1 MSNPVRHKKAGI
13 SRRQFI
19 RRTSLLGSLALMYP
33 AAVLA
38 ELRFSNDK
46 QVSVDGLNN
55 TAWKT
60 LAAVQ
65 EVLFP
70 AGENIP
76 GASDI
81 GATVYLYNAI
91 ENPNAD
97 GEDKDFIFRGIGW
110 LDELTRD
117 QHKKTF
123 VQLSAI
129 QQDDIIRQIVKSRA
143 GRNWVSM
150 LLTYTLE
157 ALLAD
162 PVYGGNKNK
171 AGWEWLQHQPGYPAP
186 SVDKTWDQLQLR
198 RYKA

>member
-1 MSNPVRHKKAGI
+1 MRHKKAGI

-33 AAVLA
+33 AAALA

-123 VQLSAI
+123 VQLSTI
-129 QQDDIIRQIVKSRA
+129 QQDGIIHQIVKSRA

-150 LLTYTLE
+150 LLSYTLE

-162 PVYGGNKNK
+162 PVYGGNKNGT
-171 AGWEWLQHQPGYPAP
+171 GWKWLQHQPGYPTP
-186 SVDKTWDQLQLR
+186 SADKTWDQLQQR
-198 RYKA
+198 RYKI

>member
-1 MSNPVRHKKAGI
+1 MRHKKAGI

-33 AAVLA
+33 AAALA

-123 VQLSAI
+123 VQLSTI
-129 QQDDIIRQIVKSRA
+129 QQDGIIHQIVKSRA